1 MSNYDKFAEKIKSE
15 EFRSSMKKFIDENC
29 ERYFKDG
36 VEKTKIFDEFTDLVK
51 KKVEEIFNNLQ
62 IKENRSKFL
71 KECLKKKNKENLK
84 YFKQLK
90 IIYDKPNMTYFDRM
104 MNIRNQQKEE
114 EKKNKELFDIK
125 DSHLEEIKEEKKEE
139 KKKKNF
145 FDIKDSHLEEIKEEI
160 KEENKEEEKN
170 KKLFDIKES
179 HLEEEKEEK
188 NEEKNIKKPFN
199 IKDSNL
205 VESSIVFLKNKNEQ
219 DNNTNFLFE
228 SKTIDLN
235 NTKFEEKNNE
245 KEDLNG
251 NDNKAQL
258 NANHSMENEN
268 FKSLLKLSNL
278 NIDEMND
285 IIPNNNENENNNI
298 NNNISVNNNF
308 EDKKVISNKKNSL
321 INDSNILQSIN
332 LYNYKDTNNNEDSL
346 LFQSKIAINNL
357 EKEDNKKILEN
368 NKLGD
373 NKISVI
379 SNQNNNQNNNN
390 EYVTESQIMDFNDL
404 GIKNSNKIEDNK
416 VGSSDKVENSNDNN
430 KTNEFE
436 KKQEENFEEDLI
448 DDDNIVGINQLL
460 SSKIPGVSLR
470 QNLI

>member
-1 MSNYDKFAEKIKSE
+1 MI
-15 EFRSSMKKFIDENC
+15 
-29 ERYFKDG
+29 
-36 VEKTKIFDEFTDLVK
+36 
-51 KKVEEIFNNLQ
+51 
-62 IKENRSKFL
+62 
-71 KECLKKKNKENLK
+71 
-84 YFKQLK
+84 
-90 IIYDKPNMTYFDRM
+90 
-104 MNIRNQQKEE
+104 
-114 EKKNKELFDIK
+114 
-125 DSHLEEIKEEKKEE
+125 
-139 KKKKNF
+139 
-145 FDIKDSHLEEIKEEI
+145 DIKDSHLEEIKEEI

>member
-1 MSNYDKFAEKIKSE
+1 M
-15 EFRSSMKKFIDENC
+15 
-29 ERYFKDG
+29 
-36 VEKTKIFDEFTDLVK
+36 
-51 KKVEEIFNNLQ
+51 
-62 IKENRSKFL
+62 
-71 KECLKKKNKENLK
+71 
-84 YFKQLK
+84 
-90 IIYDKPNMTYFDRM
+90 
-104 MNIRNQQKEE
+104 
-114 EKKNKELFDIK
+114 
-125 DSHLEEIKEEKKEE
+125 
-139 KKKKNF
+139 
-145 FDIKDSHLEEIKEEI
+145 
-160 KEENKEEEKN
+160 
-170 KKLFDIKES
+170 
-179 HLEEEKEEK
+179 
-188 NEEKNIKKPFN
+188 
-199 IKDSNL
+199 
-205 VESSIVFLKNKNEQ
+205 
-219 DNNTNFLFE
+219 
-228 SKTIDLN
+228 
-235 NTKFEEKNNE
+235 
-245 KEDLNG
+245 NG

>member
-114 EKKNKELFDIK
+114 EKK
-125 DSHLEEIKEEKKEE
+125 
-139 KKKKNF
+139 KKKF

-205 VESSIVFLKNKNEQ
+205 VDSSIVFLKNKNEQ

>member
-36 VEKTKIFDEFTDLVK
+36 VEKAKIFDEFTDLVK

-125 DSHLEEIKEEKKEE
+125 DSHLEEIKEE
-139 KKKKNF
+139 
-145 FDIKDSHLEEIKEEI
+145 I

-205 VESSIVFLKNKNEQ
+205 VDSSIVFLKNKNEQ

>member
-125 DSHLEEIKEEKKEE
+125 DSHLEEIKEE
-139 KKKKNF
+139 
-145 FDIKDSHLEEIKEEI
+145 
-160 KEENKEEEKN
+160 NKEEEKN

-205 VESSIVFLKNKNEQ
+205 VDSSIVFLKNKNEQ

>member
-125 DSHLEEIKEEKKEE
+125 DSHLEEIKEE
-139 KKKKNF
+139 
-145 FDIKDSHLEEIKEEI
+145 I

-179 HLEEEKEEK
+179 QLEEEKEEK
-188 NEEKNIKKPFN
+188 NEEKNIKKPF
-199 IKDSNL
+199 
-205 VESSIVFLKNKNEQ
+205 
-219 DNNTNFLFE
+219 T
-228 SKTIDLN
+228 
-235 NTKFEEKNNE
+235 
-245 KEDLNG
+245 
-251 NDNKAQL
+251 QL

>member
-125 DSHLEEIKEEKKEE
+125 DSHLEEIKEE
-139 KKKKNF
+139 
-145 FDIKDSHLEEIKEEI
+145 I

-205 VESSIVFLKNKNEQ
+205 VDSSIVFLKNKNEQ

>member
-1 MSNYDKFAEKIKSE
+1 MSNYDKFAEKIKSD

-71 KECLKKKNKENLK
+71 KECLKNKNKENLK

-125 DSHLEEIKEEKKEE
+125 DSHLEEIKEE
-139 KKKKNF
+139 
-145 FDIKDSHLEEIKEEI
+145 I

-188 NEEKNIKKPFN
+188 NEEKNITKPLN

-205 VESSIVFLKNKNEQ
+205 VDSSIVFLKNKNEQ

-235 NTKFEEKNNE
+235 NTKYEENYNE
-245 KEDLNG
+245 NEDLNG
-251 NDNKAQL
+251 NDNKDQL
-258 NANHSMENEN
+258 NANHSKENEN
-268 FKSLLKLSNL
+268 YKSLLKLSNL

-321 INDSNILQSIN
+321 INDSNIVQSIN

-390 EYVTESQIMDFNDL
+390 EYVTESQIMDCNDL

-416 VGSSDKVENSNDNN
+416 VDSSDKVENSNDNN

-470 QNLI
+470 QNFI

>member
-125 DSHLEEIKEEKKEE
+125 DSHLEEIKEE
-139 KKKKNF
+139 
-145 FDIKDSHLEEIKEEI
+145 I
-160 KEENKEEEKN
+160 KEEEKN

-179 HLEEEKEEK
+179 QLEEEKEEK

-205 VESSIVFLKNKNEQ
+205 VDSSIVFLKNKNEQ

-235 NTKFEEKNNE
+235 NTKFEET
-245 KEDLNG
+245 
-251 NDNKAQL
+251 QL